1 MPKVRGAM
9 HTLMMGPAVRVY
21 EDVSK
26 GQIVELCKELAEFFG
41 EGYRFKPLAGHGL
54 LSYESWPGRL
64 ECLDGEGI
72 SGKELRLLVMPC
84 AREMPILWPGV
95 PPDAMEVW
103 RGDEDVALRV
113 GQYRTQLV
121 SYGAAEMWRMEDI
134 ERMKEVFSRYGW
146 RVSNPKNLRG
156 WRNTEQPKRPE
167 DSRYYYRCKKY
178 IRKADRVPKEA

>member
-1 MPKVRGAM
+1 
-9 HTLMMGPAVRVY
+9 
-21 EDVSK
+21 
-26 GQIVELCKELAEFFG
+26 
-41 EGYRFKPLAGHGL
+41 
-54 LSYESWPGRL
+54 
-64 ECLDGEGI
+64 
-72 SGKELRLLVMPC
+72 
-84 AREMPILWPGV
+84 
-95 PPDAMEVW
+95 MEVW

-156 WRNTEQPKRPE
+156 WRNTEQAKRPE

-178 IRKADRVPKEA
+178 IRKADRVPKA